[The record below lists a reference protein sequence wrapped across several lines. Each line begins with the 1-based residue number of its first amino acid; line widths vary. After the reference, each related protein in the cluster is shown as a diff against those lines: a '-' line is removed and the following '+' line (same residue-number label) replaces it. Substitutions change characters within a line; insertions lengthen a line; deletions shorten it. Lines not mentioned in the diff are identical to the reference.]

1 MLLDI
6 KPRVQ
11 SDTTI
16 YEAPIFAQNYLVEL
30 ENQGTSVSAISG
42 ELMIVVWI
50 SNDLMTSLN
59 RARVDS
65 EWQKAER

>member
-6 KPRVQ
+6 KPRVR

-16 YEAPIFAQNYLVEL
+16 YEAAIFASNYLGEL

-42 ELMIVVWI
+42 ELI
-50 SNDLMTSLN
+50 
-59 RARVDS
+59 
-65 EWQKAER
+65 